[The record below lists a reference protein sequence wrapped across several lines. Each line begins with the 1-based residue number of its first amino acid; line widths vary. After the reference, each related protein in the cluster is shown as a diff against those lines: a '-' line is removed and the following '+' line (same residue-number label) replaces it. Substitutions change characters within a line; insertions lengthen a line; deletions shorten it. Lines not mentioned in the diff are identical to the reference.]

1 MEQAALP
8 EVHIEIRKVCVME
21 MRKVYWASVMA
32 VVLGGAATVSAS
44 PGPAQ
49 RCLLGDY
56 PTVAVSA
63 LKTEEDFGLGGYTV
77 LKGAQFYVTARPGLT
92 KEWLTL
98 SVQREMAR
106 LQAGADQACR
116 PNVSK
121 VQVSV
126 ASAGGGFWV
135 FLSAP
140 DERQAKRLL
149 NWAKTIQPSNQVAV
163 Q

>member
-1 MEQAALP
+1 
-8 EVHIEIRKVCVME
+8 
-21 MRKVYWASVMA
+21 
-32 VVLGGAATVSAS
+32 
-44 PGPAQ
+44 
-49 RCLLGDY
+49 
-56 PTVAVSA
+56 
-63 LKTEEDFGLGGYTV
+63 TV